1 MSAGSDEITDL
12 ATARGRDYP
21 SIRQFS
27 IFSPNKVGQ
36 LLGIVRQIES
46 AGLRICALS
55 VSDAADYAVIR
66 LVVTHPE
73 RAFEI
78 LERAGYKFCEV
89 DLLVVEMTK
98 QTQPMLRICTALLQ
112 AEINIHY
119 CFPFLAQPHGRPV
132 MAFYVDG
139 HETAARVLEKEGFTV
154 LSEHDLEA

>member
-1 MSAGSDEITDL
+1 MSAGAGDITDL

-21 SIRQFS
+21 SVRQFS

-36 LLGIVRQIES
+36 LLGLVRQIES

-66 LVVTHPE
+66 MVATEPE
-73 RAFEI
+73 RAYEI
-78 LERAGYKFCEV
+78 LDRAGYRFCEV
-89 DLLVVEMTK
+89 DLLVVELTR
-98 QTQPMLRICTALLQ
+98 QTQPVLRICTALLK

-132 MAFYVDG
+132 MAFYVDD
-139 HETAARVLEKEGFTV
+139 HEMAAGVLTHEGFSV